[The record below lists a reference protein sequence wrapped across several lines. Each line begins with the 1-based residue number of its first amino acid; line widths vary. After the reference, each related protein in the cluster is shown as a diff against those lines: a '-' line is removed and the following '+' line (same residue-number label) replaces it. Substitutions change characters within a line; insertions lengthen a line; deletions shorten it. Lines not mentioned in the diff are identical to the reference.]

1 MKKRVI
7 SFICMIVLVLTML
20 PATAFATE
28 TTAPAVVTVE
38 QVWATAGQTVEVDVS
53 IQNNPGVLG
62 GTFTISWSDGLE
74 LISAKKQEAFDE
86 LNYQK
91 PSNFNPAG
99 TNFIWYGDSISE
111 ALDGTFLTLTF
122 KISENATPGKK
133 QAVNIVAKQVLDTK
147 QNDVQT
153 TCVSGGVQVIDYVP
167 GDVNSDTVVDLKD
180 VIALVQYVSDDCMT
194 NPDGFNISLAEHAAD
209 VNDDGVMDLRDVIQ
223 ICQYVSDGCV
233 TDPDG
238 FNITLKP
245 STKCLHIDMT
255 EVPYK
260 AVSCTEDGNVTY
272 YVCDDCGKYFNNAEA
287 TVELTWSQIVLVSEG
302 HNEVIDEAVAPT
314 YTSTG
319 LTEGSHCSVCG
330 EVFVEQEEVPML
342 QAKHHSITY
351 RNLNGAE
358 SPEPSQYAEHTGL
371 DELPVP
377 EAPGYT
383 FKGWYTAS
391 EGGTVVDYIPA
402 GSTQNY
408 ILYAR
413 WDLVTYTINYFETPE
428 NSNVTSYTVEDE
440 IYLNNPKWS
449 GLGFTG
455 WTDPSNSVQT
465 EVRDNNTYYKIP
477 AGTTGNLNLTANWK
491 LMRNVATPSNNN
503 VMLAEYYEDA
513 GYYSFIVELG
523 TLEHVVLE
531 ELSGST
537 PDLYNH
543 TGAADFEL
551 SVENSISMEQGI
563 ADSIAKTI
571 SKSVA
576 TSSEWEESKE
586 WAKENSIEH
595 STNESIG
602 IEIGKEDWPVKTS
615 IEAGYGYANTSGQSW
630 GGSSVQGGSYGEET
644 ESGEEVAS
652 ELSFVE
658 SMGTATTTT
667 ITVSKDSPEGY
678 YAYVRAGNIRVF
690 GIVTYVPE
698 TGEYK
703 LNTYSMLDNMHTM
716 LLYYP
721 DINSLNHPTCET
733 LSYSIPVD
741 KILASVENSYFV
753 KYHANS
759 GEGEM
764 HKTIHSVGGAEEL
777 KPNQFTKT
785 GYTFTN
791 WEQYET
797 NPANGESFVEGEE
810 KIIVST
816 YTDGQVIRDIAN
828 KGELVHLYAVWTANP
843 YTVTFDGNKPRL
855 TNSQLDNVP
864 ADISATYDQSFTL
877 PAAPYLPGY
886 TFGGWYAES
895 DCQTKIGDAG
905 QVVQNLTAEANGTVT
920 LYAKWTANTYK
931 LIFNANGGTVGT
943 TSVNATFDAVK
954 PSSLPTP
961 TRENYAF
968 LGWYIGDTK
977 YDPTGYW
984 ITSSDVTV
992 TAKWVKNY
1000 GEFKHRWDG
1009 GDNTAD
1015 QLVWDDEGNDEPGHF
1030 TEKINP
1036 GFDKQALIDAGY
1048 TKLVVKF
1055 TFQMKEWDQGNQ
1067 GLYFACHWDPAG
1079 DTIKEWKWDSTPSGW
1094 QWRFGT
1100 KDNKPLYETVTI
1112 NLTDEKIGSQCE
1124 FWTWHYAYGSGN
1136 DAWWLGD
1143 THYIFEAIK

>member
-245 STKCLHIDMT
+245 STKCLHSDMT

-319 LTEGSHCSVCG
+319 LTEGAHCSVCG

-785 GYTFTN
+785 GYAFTN

-984 ITSSDVTV
+984 TTSSDVTV

>member
-1 MKKRVI
+1 MKRRALGLFCVV
-7 SFICMIVLVLTML
+7 VLLLSMFPTNV
-20 PATAFATE
+20 FATGE
-28 TTAPAVVTVE
+28 TTGTPVVSVE
-38 QVWATAGQTVEVDVS
+38 HAWGVCGQTVEVDVS
-53 IQNNPGVLG
+53 ITNNPGILG
-62 GTFTISWSDGLE
+62 GTFTISWASGLE
-74 LISAKKQEAFDE
+74 LISAKSKDAFEE
-86 LNYQK
+86 LNYQR
-91 PSNFNPAG
+91 PSGFDPAG
-99 TNFIWYGDSISE
+99 TNFIWYGDSVSE
-111 ALDGTFLTLTF
+111 VLNGSFLTLTF
-122 KISENATPGKK
+122 KVAEDADTGKNL
-133 QAVNIVAKQVLDTK
+133 AVNIVAKQVIDTNK
-147 QNDVQT
+147 QPIAVN
-153 TCVSGGVQVIDYVP
+153 CVSGGVQVVDYTP
-167 GDVNSDTVVDLKD
+167 GDVDKDNKVEILD
-180 VIALVQYVSDDCMT
+180 VITLVQYVSDDCT
-194 NPDGFNISLAEHAAD
+194 TKPDGFNISLNESAAD
-209 VNDDGVMDLRDVIQ
+209 VNADDAIDILDVIL
-223 ICQYVSDGCV
+223 ICQYVSDGSI
-233 TDPDG
+233 TDPNG
-238 FNITLKP
+238 YNITLLP
-245 STKCLHIDMT
+245 SIPKCAHTNMEEYAYNPAT
-255 EVPYK
+255 
-260 AVSCTEDGNVTY
+260 CTEDG
-272 YVCDDCGKYFNNAEA
+272 YVQHFYCDDCGKYFNDNVG
-287 TVELTWSQIVLVSEG
+287 TLELTWSQIVLASPG
-302 HNEVIDEAVAPT
+302 HNKVIDEAVAPS
-314 YTSTG
+314 YTQTG

-342 QAKHHSITY
+342 QANYHSITY

-371 DELPVP
+371 EEMPVP
-377 EAPGYT
+377 VAPGYI

-391 EGGTVVDYIPA
+391 EGGNIVDYIPA

-413 WDLVTYTINYFETPE
+413 WELVNYTINYFETPE

-440 IYLNNPKWS
+440 IYLSDPKWS

-455 WTDPSNSVQT
+455 WTDPSNQVKAET
-465 EVRDNNTYYKIP
+465 RDGKTYYKIP
-477 AGTTGNLNLTANWK
+477 AGSTGNLDLTANWK
-491 LMRNVATPSNNN
+491 LMRNVATPSNND
-503 VMLAEYYEDA
+503 VMVAEYYEKL

-586 WAKENSIEH
+586 WARENSVEH
-595 STNESIG
+595 NTHVDIG
-602 IEIGKEDWPVKTS
+602 LEFGTDSSPVKAS

-652 ELSFVE
+652 ELSYVE
-658 SMGTATTTT
+658 SMGTATSTT

-690 GIVTYVPE
+690 GVVTYVPE
-698 TGEYK
+698 TGDYK
-703 LNTYSMLDNMHTM
+703 LNTYSILDNMHTM

-721 DINSLNHPTCET
+721 DVNSLNHPTCET
-733 LSYSIPVD
+733 LSYKIPTE

-753 KYHANS
+753 KYHANG

-764 HKTIHSVGGAEEL
+764 NKTMHSLGGAEEL
-777 KPNQFTKT
+777 KPNQFQKT

-810 KIIVST
+810 KIIVTT
-816 YTDGQVIRDIAN
+816 YTDGQVIRNIAD
-828 KGELVHLYAVWTANP
+828 KGMLVHLYAAWTANP
-843 YTVTFDGNKPRL
+843 YTVTFDGNKPR

-864 ADISATYDQSFTL
+864 ADISATYDQGFTL

-905 QVVQNLTAEANGTVT
+905 QVVQNLTAEVNGTVT

-943 TSVNATFDAVK
+943 ASVNATFDAAK

-984 ITSSDVTV
+984 TSTSDVTL

-1000 GEFKHRWDG
+1000 SYITFR
-1009 GDNTAD
+1009 
-1015 QLVWDDEGNDEPGHF
+1015 DDDVPSQANDKDIHVDDDPDYY

-1036 GFDKQALIDAGY
+1036 GMDKQALIDAGY
-1048 TKLVVKF
+1048 TKLKVSF
-1055 TFQMKEWDQGNQ
+1055 TFQMCEEDQGNQ
-1067 GLYFACHWDPAG
+1067 GLYIACHWDPKG
-1079 DTIKEWKWDSTPSGW
+1079 DTIKHWEWTSTPSGW
-1094 QWRFGT
+1094 QWRFGE
-1100 KDNKPLYETVTI
+1100 KDGKPIYETFTI
-1112 NLTDEKIGSQCE
+1112 NLTDEKIGSNCE
-1124 FWTWHYAYGSGN
+1124 FWTYHYAWGN
-1136 DAWWLGD
+1136 GGD
-1143 THYIFEAIK
+1143 LWYLAGTRFIIEAIK